1 MHNYKDRTEATD
13 KSEEFKYHAYTYLSQ
28 YLDTIGDSATDEDLH
43 AKVFE
48 NIKEL
53 YFPDREL
60 ETSLH
65 RLFSK
70 KKFPLLNEIKE
81 YLENEPLEYEHT
93 ENRFKYIYEYHFK
106 FKISDLNSIY
116 SNFEYLFND
125 SEFDDLDE
133 EWKALIRYFS
143 KKLRKV
149 SENISKNLNL
159 DYVWIF
165 KISLQFQ

>member
-1 MHNYKDRTEATD
+1 MKIYTQKYKNI
-13 KSEEFKYHAYTYLSQ
+13 KY
-28 YLDTIGDSATDEDLH
+28 
-43 AKVFE
+43 E

>member
-1 MHNYKDRTEATD
+1 MLQHFENTTEATY
-13 KSEEFKYHAYTYLSQ
+13 KSEELKYHAYTYLSQ
-28 YLDTIGDSATDEDLH
+28 YLDSIGNEVNDQDLH
-43 AKVFE
+43 SKVFE

-70 KKFPLLNEIKE
+70 KKFSLLNEIKE
-81 YLENEPLEYEHT
+81 YLENNQPLENEHT
-93 ENRFKYIYEYHFK
+93 ENCFAYIYEYHFK

-116 SNFEYLFND
+116 SNFEFLFDD

-143 KKLRKV
+143 KELRKV
-149 SENISKNLNL
+149 SEKISKSLNL
-159 DYVWIF
+159 DYV
-165 KISLQFQ
+165 